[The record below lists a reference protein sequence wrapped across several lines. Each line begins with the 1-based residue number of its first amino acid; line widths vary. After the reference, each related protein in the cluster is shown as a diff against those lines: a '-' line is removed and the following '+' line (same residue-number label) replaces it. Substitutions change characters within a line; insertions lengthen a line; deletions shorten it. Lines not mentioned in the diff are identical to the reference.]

1 MKKIIGISFS
11 MASAVLALVALFFYW
26 GVPRNTT
33 TVLILLGIAI
43 AVAVVDIV
51 TSEKLPSLLR
61 DCFPIAK
68 TVLIAAALVI
78 SFIPQVNQI
87 GYVIAGLD
95 GISSLISFIVA
106 ASITGAS
113 LLVSIIVGF
122 IDY

>member
-1 MKKIIGISFS
+1 MKKIIGLSFS
-11 MASAVLALVALFFYW
+11 MTAAVLALVALFFYR

-51 TSEKLPSLLR
+51 TSGKLPPILH

-68 TVLIAAALVI
+68 TVLIAAALVS

-87 GYVIAGLD
+87 AYVYAGLD
-95 GISSLISFIVA
+95 GISSLVSFIVA
-106 ASITGAS
+106 ASITGAA